1 MNKILEQGKERW
13 TEAREALFE
22 QHSRMREDLNF
33 SNPADPKQWD
43 DTALTTRK
51 GRPCLTFD
59 RTNQFIAQ
67 VVNDARQNKPAIHVM
82 PADSGA
88 DIEVAKKLNGIIKH
102 IEYTSRAS
110 ITYDGAIE
118 SAARCGLGWM
128 RVVPEILRP
137 ETNEQEIRIQ
147 RIHDV
152 FSVSLDPNST
162 EPDGMDAMWGHIT
175 TRLTKRAFE
184 RLYPKAKLDSFDS
197 DGWFTEDGIR
207 ICEEFL
213 IETVKENRIT
223 LIDGTTITEN
233 EYQGQEIL
241 GTFVAKVRKQ
251 KWRKFSGCEVLEES
265 EFPSIYVPLVPVI
278 GYEVWIDD
286 KRFIC
291 GMTRRLMDSQ
301 RAYNYERSAF
311 IESVALQP
319 KAPYLAAAEA
329 VEGHEEDWARL
340 NVGNPSYL
348 PFNAY
353 DDQNRLIPTPMRQQP
368 PAFPVAFAQGGQMA
382 TADMESSIGMFK
394 ANLGQTSNER
404 SGKAI
409 LARQKEGD
417 TANFHYTDNR
427 DRSLEHL
434 GRIIVDMIPR
444 IYDTQR
450 QARIIGE
457 DDKFGFVQIDPKG
470 PPVRKDGKKVI
481 SINPSVGHYDVRVKP
496 GPSFSSLRMESA
508 EALGQLLQHAPDL
521 MPVLGD
527 VWVKMQDWPEADKV
541 AQRLKAMLPPELKAL
556 EEPEE
561 GEDPTVQI
569 AQQNAQMTQQ
579 IQAMEQAGMKLQEDL
594 KACQQD
600 LQKLQS
606 QLMQEQSKRMKAEID
621 AQRADAMLDVS
632 EAEKQA
638 LTNIQSK
645 NEQNQQPSQ
654 PSQPQQPMILPDVN
668 GQLAST
674 LGPALD
680 GVAQATQNT
689 AETIQQMVQM
699 QAELANQIAMNQ
711 QQVAELMAQ
720 ISKPRESVVKIEKQK
735 DGSFVGTKVEA

>member
-1 MNKILEQGKERW
+1 MNKILEQAKERW
-13 TEAREALFE
+13 KEAKEALFE

-43 DTALTTRK
+43 ETAMTTRK

-67 VVNDARQNKPAIHVM
+67 VVNDARQNKPSIHVL

-88 DIEVAKKLNGIIKH
+88 DIEVANKLNGVIKH
-102 IEYTSRAS
+102 IEYSSRAS
-110 ITYDGAIE
+110 IAYDTAIE
-118 SAARCGLGWM
+118 NAARCGLGWM
-128 RVVPEILRP
+128 RVVPVILRP

-147 RIHDV
+147 RVHDV

-162 EPDGMDAMWGHIT
+162 EPDGSDAMWGHVET
-175 TRLTKRAFE
+175 TLTKRAFE
-184 RLYPKAKLDSFDS
+184 KMFPKAKLDSWDS
-197 DGWFTEDGIR
+197 DGWFTEEGIR

-213 IETVKENRIT
+213 IETKSENRIA
-223 LIDGTTITEN
+223 LVDGSIISED
-233 EYQGQEIL
+233 EYAGQEIS

-251 KWRKFSGCEVLEES
+251 KWRKFSGCEVLEET
-265 EFPSIYVPLVPVI
+265 EFPSIYVPLIPVI

-286 KRFIC
+286 KRYIC

-319 KAPYLAAAEA
+319 KAPYLAAIEA
-329 VEGHEEDWARL
+329 VEGNEDEWQKL
-340 NVGNPSYL
+340 NSGNPSYL

-353 DDQNRLIPTPMRQQP
+353 DDQGRLIPTPMRQQP
-368 PAFPVAFAQGGQMA
+368 PSFPVAFAQGGQMA

-417 TANFHYTDNR
+417 TANFHYTDNMA
-427 DRSLEHL
+427 RSIEHL
-434 GRIIVDMIPR
+434 GRIVVDMIPK

-457 DDKFGFVQIDPKG
+457 DDKFGFVQIDPNG
-470 PPVRKDGKKVI
+470 PPVRKDGRKVVA
-481 SINPSVGHYDVRVKP
+481 INPSIGHYDVRVKA
-496 GPSFSSLRMESA
+496 GPSFSTLRMESS

-521 MPVLGD
+521 MPILGD

-541 AQRLKAMLPPELKAL
+541 AQRLKAMLPPQLKAL

-561 GEDPTVQI
+561 GEDQSVQI
-569 AQQNAQMTQQ
+569 AQ
-579 IQAMEQAGMKLQEDL
+579 
-594 KACQQD
+594 
-600 LQKLQS
+600 
-606 QLMQEQSKRMKAEID
+606 
-621 AQRADAMLDVS
+621 
-632 EAEKQA
+632 
-638 LTNIQSK
+638 
-645 NEQNQQPSQ
+645 PSRFRRW
-654 PSQPQQPMILPDVN
+654 
-668 GQLAST
+668 
-674 LGPALD
+674 
-680 GVAQATQNT
+680 
-689 AETIQQMVQM
+689 
-699 QAELANQIAMNQ
+699 
-711 QQVAELMAQ
+711 
-720 ISKPRESVVKIEKQK
+720 SKPVSNCKRI
-735 DGSFVGTKVEA
+735 